1 MSAKGEEDG
10 GLGYKPFLFSGLSCI
25 LQAALASVTCMY
37 TGLLVDSMSLFNL
50 CRTQGLE
57 DRSDLSWDSTYSG
70 ILHTVSHNL
79 GSMWYVHGSGS
90 VSLQDGLPEHLEK

>member
-1 MSAKGEEDG
+1 MEVLDTS
-10 GLGYKPFLFSGLSCI
+10 PFVLRTKLHPPGSFSISD
-25 LQAALASVTCMY
+25 MY
-37 TGLLVDSMSLFNL
+37 TGLLLDSMSLLNL
-50 CRTQGLE
+50 YRTQGLE

-79 GSMWYVHGSGS
+79 GPTWYVHGSGT